1 MEFQKANGSFYADLF
16 LPSSLKSQE
25 FLLQS
30 NITRRMFGYIQH
42 GMHPSKETILS
53 MVITA
58 GLEIDDIQD
67 VLKHAGY
74 FLSRSLPNDMVIL
87 HLLEQCPALENRF
100 ALVWEINH
108 VLQSLDLPLL
118 GTRFY

>member
-1 MEFQKANGSFYADLF
+1 
-16 LPSSLKSQE
+16 
-25 FLLQS
+25 
-30 NITRRMFGYIQH
+30 MFGYFQH
-42 GMHPSKETILS
+42 GMHPSKEAILS

-58 GLEIDDIQD
+58 GLGIDEIQD

-87 HLLEQCPALENRF
+87 YTLEQCPTLEKRS
-100 ALVWEINH
+100 ALVWKINH
-108 VLQSLDLPLL
+108 ILQSLDLPLL